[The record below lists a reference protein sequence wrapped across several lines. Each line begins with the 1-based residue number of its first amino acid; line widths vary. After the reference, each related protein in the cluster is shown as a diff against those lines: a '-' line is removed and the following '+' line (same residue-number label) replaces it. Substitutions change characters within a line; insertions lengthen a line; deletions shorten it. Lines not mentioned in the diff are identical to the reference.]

1 MYTLKTYWRT
11 ILVICIILFLS
22 LMNVNKVLPSEV
34 KFFKHFDKIVHFL
47 MYFGLSFIFFIENY
61 VNKNSIRKYWIIID
75 TILIGISIEFLQ
87 FLLTNYRSGN
97 FYDAVFNSIGV
108 LAGSILF
115 ILMKDQNF
123 IYKVLLFK
131 LDYKR

>member
-1 MYTLKTYWRT
+1 MNTLKTYWRT
-11 ILVICIILFLS
+11 FLVICIILFLS

-34 KFFKHFDKIVHFL
+34 HFFKHFDKLAHFL

-61 VNKNSIRKYWIIID
+61 INKNSIRKYWIIID

-97 FYDAVFNSIGV
+97 FYDAVFNTIGV
-108 LAGSILF
+108 IAGSILF
-115 ILMKDQNF
+115 VLLKDKDF
-123 IYKVLLFK
+123 IYKILLFK